1 MIFSDLIRDLR
12 FNFMGNKPVLEE
24 LARKNSNLAFA
35 RINEIA
41 HFVGKRY
48 NLDLQ
53 LHFPDSRK
61 INDFDSYGRENIGII
76 VDKFRKNFRISRE
89 IVKSKAAGSIPGARV
104 LDAYMYEGKEGVR
117 VILKNGRIEIL
128 PGSVHIW
135 CLIDTYIE
143 SYINWLL
150 AEVLLSKKNEQLF
163 NLCL

>member
-1 MIFSDLIRDLR
+1 MIFSDLISDLR
-12 FNFMGNKPVLEE
+12 LNFMANKAVLEE

-61 INDFDSYGRENIGII
+61 ISDFDLYGRENIGII
-76 VDKFRKNFRISRE
+76 VDKFRKNFIISRE
-89 IVKSKAAGSIPGARV
+89 IVKSKAAASIPGAQV
-104 LDAYMYEGKEGVR
+104 LDAYMYESKEGVR

-135 CLIDTYIE
+135 CLIDSYIE
-143 SYINWLL
+143 NYINWLL
-150 AEVLLSKKNEQLF
+150 AEVFVSKKNKQLF
-163 NLCL
+163 NLCI

>member
-12 FNFMGNKPVLEE
+12 LNFMANKAVLEE

-61 INDFDSYGRENIGII
+61 ISDFDSYGRENIGII
-76 VDKFRKNFRISRE
+76 VDKFRKNFIINRE
-89 IVKSKAAGSIPGARV
+89 IVKSKAAASIPGARV
-104 LDAYMYEGKEGVR
+104 EDAYMYEGKEGVR

-135 CLIDTYIE
+135 CLIDSYIE
-143 SYINWLL
+143 NYINWLL
-150 AEVLLSKKNEQLF
+150 DGVFMLKKNKQLF
-163 NLCL
+163 NLCV

>member
-12 FNFMGNKPVLEE
+12 FNFMANKAVLEE
-24 LARKNSNLAFA
+24 LARKNSNLTFA
-35 RINEIA
+35 RIDEIA

-61 INDFDSYGRENIGII
+61 ISDFDSYGRENLGII
-76 VDKFRKNFRISRE
+76 VDKFRKNFIISRE
-89 IVKSKAAGSIPGARV
+89 IVKSKATATIPGARV

-135 CLIDTYIE
+135 CLIDSYIE
-143 SYINWLL
+143 NYINWLL
-150 AEVLLSKKNEQLF
+150 DEVFMSKKNK
-163 NLCL
+163 

>member
-12 FNFMGNKPVLEE
+12 FNFMGNKAVLEQ

-41 HFVGKRY
+41 QFVGKRY
-48 NLDLQ
+48 NLELR

-61 INDFDSYGRENIGII
+61 IYDFDSYGRENIGII
-76 VDKFRKNFRISRE
+76 VDKFRKNFIISRE
-89 IVKSKAAGSIPGARV
+89 IVKSKAVASIPGARV

-117 VILKNGRIEIL
+117 IILKNGRIEIL

-143 SYINWLL
+143 NYINWIL
-150 AEVLLSKKNEQLF
+150 AEVFMSKKNKQLF

>member
-1 MIFSDLIRDLR
+1 MIFSDLISDLR
-12 FNFMGNKPVLEE
+12 FNFMANKAVLEE

-41 HFVGKRY
+41 DFVGKRY

-61 INDFDSYGRENIGII
+61 ISDFDLYGRENIGII
-76 VDKFRKNFRISRE
+76 VDKFRKNFIISRE
-89 IVKSKAAGSIPGARV
+89 IVKSKAAASIPGAQV
-104 LDAYMYEGKEGVR
+104 LDAYMYESKEGVR

-135 CLIDTYIE
+135 CLIDSYIE
-143 SYINWLL
+143 NYINWLL
-150 AEVLLSKKNEQLF
+150 AEVFVSKKNKQLF
-163 NLCL
+163 NLCI

>member
-1 MIFSDLIRDLR
+1 MA
-12 FNFMGNKPVLEE
+12 NKAVLEE

-61 INDFDSYGRENIGII
+61 ISDFDLYGRENIGII
-76 VDKFRKNFRISRE
+76 VDKFRKNFIISRE
-89 IVKSKAAGSIPGARV
+89 IVKSKAAASIPGAQV
-104 LDAYMYEGKEGVR
+104 LDAYMYESKEGVR

>member
-12 FNFMGNKPVLEE
+12 FNFMGNKAVLEQ
-24 LARKNSNLAFA
+24 LSRKNSNLAFA

-41 HFVGKRY
+41 QFVGKRY
-48 NLDLQ
+48 NLELQ

-61 INDFDSYGRENIGII
+61 IYDFDSYGRENIGII
-76 VDKFRKNFRISRE
+76 VDKFRKNFIISRE
-89 IVKSKAAGSIPGARV
+89 IVKSKAVASIPGARV

-117 VILKNGRIEIL
+117 IILKNGRIEIL

-143 SYINWLL
+143 NYINWLL
-150 AEVLLSKKNEQLF
+150 AEVFMSKKNKQLF

>member
-1 MIFSDLIRDLR
+1 MIFSDLISDLR
-12 FNFMGNKPVLEE
+12 LNFMANKAVLEE

-61 INDFDSYGRENIGII
+61 ISDFDLYGRENISII
-76 VDKFRKNFRISRE
+76 VDKFRKNFIISRE
-89 IVKSKAAGSIPGARV
+89 IVKSKAVASIPGAQV
-104 LDAYMYEGKEGVR
+104 LDAYMYESKEGVR

-135 CLIDTYIE
+135 CLIDFYIE
-143 SYINWLL
+143 NYINWLL
-150 AEVLLSKKNEQLF
+150 AEVFVSKKNKQLF
-163 NLCL
+163 NLCI

>member
-12 FNFMGNKPVLEE
+12 FNFMANKAVLEE
-24 LARKNSNLAFA
+24 LARKNSNLTFA
-35 RINEIA
+35 RIDEIA

-61 INDFDSYGRENIGII
+61 ISDFDSYGRENIGII
-76 VDKFRKNFRISRE
+76 VDKFRKNFIISRE
-89 IVKSKAAGSIPGARV
+89 IVKSKATASIPGARV

-135 CLIDTYIE
+135 CLIDSYIE
-143 SYINWLL
+143 NYINWLL
-150 AEVLLSKKNEQLF
+150 DEVFMSKKNK
-163 NLCL
+163 

>member
-12 FNFMGNKPVLEE
+12 LNFMVNKAVLEE
-24 LARKNSNLAFA
+24 LARKNSNLTFA
-35 RINEIA
+35 RIDEIA

-61 INDFDSYGRENIGII
+61 ISDFDSYGRENLGII
-76 VDKFRKNFRISRE
+76 VDKFRKNFIISRE
-89 IVKSKAAGSIPGARV
+89 IVKSKATATIPGARV

-135 CLIDTYIE
+135 CLIDSYIE
-143 SYINWLL
+143 NYINWLL
-150 AEVLLSKKNEQLF
+150 DEVFMSKKNK
-163 NLCL
+163 

>member
-1 MIFSDLIRDLR
+1 
-12 FNFMGNKPVLEE
+12 MGNKAVLEQ
-24 LARKNSNLAFA
+24 LSRKNSNLAFA

-41 HFVGKRY
+41 QFVGKRY
-48 NLDLQ
+48 NLELQ

-61 INDFDSYGRENIGII
+61 IYDFDSYGRENIGII
-76 VDKFRKNFRISRE
+76 VDKFRKNFIISRE
-89 IVKSKAAGSIPGARV
+89 IVKSKAVASIPGARV

-117 VILKNGRIEIL
+117 IILKNGRIEIL

-143 SYINWLL
+143 NYINWLL
-150 AEVLLSKKNEQLF
+150 AEVFMSKKNKQLF

>member
-1 MIFSDLIRDLR
+1 MA
-12 FNFMGNKPVLEE
+12 NKAVLEE

-61 INDFDSYGRENIGII
+61 ISDFDLYGRENIGII
-76 VDKFRKNFRISRE
+76 VDKFRKNFIISRE
-89 IVKSKAAGSIPGARV
+89 IVKSKAAASIPGAQV
-104 LDAYMYEGKEGVR
+104 LDAYMYESKEGVR
-117 VILKNGRIEIL
+117 IILKNGRIEIL

-135 CLIDTYIE
+135 CLIDSYIE
-143 SYINWLL
+143 NYINWLL
-150 AEVLLSKKNEQLF
+150 AEVFVSKKNKQLF
-163 NLCL
+163 NLCI